1 LPCSVEDD
9 DFRCKPNISLK
20 RNEKTGVV
28 RAAIITSS
36 LVGLS
41 RITGVIRDI
50 GRTTLFGRDWR
61 TDAYVSAFSLPD
73 LVYLLA
79 SGGALL
85 SGFIPVFSSYLAR
98 GEDEKAIK
106 TFNVLMTYIAMFLTI
121 VIIAC
126 EFLAPTIVVL
136 LFPGMVSDEK
146 KLTLTITLVR
156 ILLPAQFFFALGA
169 LFSGALMSLGCFAEP
184 PIQSILYNIGILL
197 GGIIGAS
204 VGSNWR
210 GGGVEGMAIGA
221 LVGAAIGTTGVQWV
235 RLWRLGMNFMPCFDW
250 RDEGA
255 REVIRLILPVMLS
268 LSVTYINSTI
278 LPRSFSSVLPHGAA
292 TSVEMA
298 NRVMQ
303 LPVALFGASIGIA
316 LFPTL
321 STLAAKEDIE
331 RLREQAIA
339 GLKAIILLATL
350 SATLIGVLRSEIIT
364 LLFQYGR
371 WTAFDTQATALALLF
386 YSIGVPAMSC
396 QNVLARVFY
405 ALHDTRTPVLV
416 ALCSFAI
423 AITISRIL
431 VHSQLQHGGL
441 ALASSVSAWFNM
453 LMLLLLMSR
462 RIGSVKWDE
471 LGRFC
476 LWVAV
481 SAIAAGFC
489 AHMCAMLFHKQMDLS
504 LWWRMLAVFIPSF
517 LGTGAFLLVAF
528 VGRLE
533 EVEVMRRKLYE
544 LIRRKQR

>member
-1 LPCSVEDD
+1 LRCGTDD
-9 DFRCKPNISLK
+9 LHDEPSISLK

-28 RAAIITSS
+28 TAAIITGA

-41 RITGVIRDI
+41 RVTGVIRDI
-50 GRTTLFGRDWR
+50 GRTALFGRDWR

-85 SGFIPVFSSYLAR
+85 SGFIPVFSSYLAK

-106 TFNVLMTYIAMFLTI
+106 TFNVLMTYIAMFLTA

-126 EFLAPTIVVL
+126 EFLAPAIVAL

-146 KLTLTITLVR
+146 KLALTITLVR

-184 PIQSILYNIGILL
+184 PVQSILYNIGILI
-197 GGIIGAS
+197 GGIVGSSI
-204 VGSNWR
+204 GSNWR
-210 GGGVEGMAIGA
+210 GGGVEGMAVGA
-221 LVGAAIGTTGVQWV
+221 LIGAAIGTIGVQWV

-255 REVIRLILPVMLS
+255 REVVRLILPVMLS

-278 LPRSFSSVLPHGAA
+278 LPRSFSSLLPHGAA

-331 RLREQAIA
+331 AMREQAIA

-371 WTAFDTQATALALLF
+371 WTAHDTQATALALLF

-423 AITISRIL
+423 AMAVSGML

-462 RIGSVKWDE
+462 RVGSVNWAE

-476 LWVAV
+476 SWVAV
-481 SAIAAGFC
+481 GAIFAGLC
-489 AHMCAMLFHKQMDLS
+489 AHMCAMAFHAQMS
-504 LWWRMLAVFIPSF
+504 LGLLWRILAVFMPS
-517 LGTGAFLLVAF
+517 LVGTGAFLLVAF
-528 VGRLE
+528 LGRLE
-533 EVEVMRRKLYE
+533 EVEVMMRKLLG
-544 LIRRKQR
+544 LIRRRQR